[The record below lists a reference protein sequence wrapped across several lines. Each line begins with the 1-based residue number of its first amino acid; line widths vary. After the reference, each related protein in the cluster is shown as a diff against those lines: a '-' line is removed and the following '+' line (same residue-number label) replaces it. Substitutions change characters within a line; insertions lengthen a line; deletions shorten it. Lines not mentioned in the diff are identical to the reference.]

1 MTRHVLASVLTA
13 ALAFVL
19 IARADDLGKKDD
31 AKASPAKGGATLDKD
46 DAALKQERLKV
57 QFQDFEA
64 KLLRVKQR
72 LERSSKPEDLEK
84 ARVLQR
90 AIDEAGKAG
99 TDNKFD
105 KLVNDLKTSK
115 ALDLDTV
122 EILAKKNEDLA
133 NDIRAILRILL
144 TDNRDA
150 ELAAERRR
158 LEDLLKR
165 LGDVIRQE
173 QVARANTEA
182 GRKDN
187 QGLAKEQQ
195 GVTEA
200 TKALARA
207 MGKGDGKGDEKNAKG
222 DNKGEGKP
230 GDGKKGDGKEDT
242 QIAKVEPKET
252 KEPRA
257 NRVLTRPEPKTDP
270 KKGEEGGSKGEGK
283 KGDGSEKSGAKG
295 GPKPGDQAPKS
306 ENKENKPSDSKG
318 KSDGK
323 GKSKGQQGEPKEGQ
337 APKGGSKSGQP
348 KPGQQGQAK
357 NDGKQQPPPDDGD
370 QQPKDSPGKKQVQ
383 DAIENQQKAEN
394 ELKKGDKEKGADEQ
408 TQAIDKLKKAQAEL
422 EKLLAQLRQEEL
434 ERLLAALE
442 ARCHRMLQMQIAV
455 QSGTV
460 STHKTIEAAEDKKPT
475 RTEVQKGLK
484 LEDDEREIVKEA
496 KMARRLLETEGSAVA
511 FPEVFAQL
519 ESDMNHVADLLH
531 LTEVGFQTQT
541 IEQDIIDTLKE
552 MIEALKKQQQDLKNK
567 NSKPGQQGP
576 PQDQKLI
583 ELLAEL
589 KMIRSLQIRVNS
601 RTKTYAQEYQG
612 EQAPAPGTV
621 QTPQEKQK
629 AEMVQ
634 KYMKELADRQ
644 LKIFE
649 VTNNIAKGKNEGG
662 RP

>member
-1 MTRHVLASVLTA
+1 MTRRVLASVVMA
-13 ALAFVL
+13 ALVLVL
-19 IARADDLGKKDD
+19 IGRADDRAKKE
-31 AKASPAKGGATLDKD
+31 AALDKD
-46 DAALKQERLKV
+46 EAALKQERLKI

-64 KLLRVKQR
+64 KLLRLAQR
-72 LERSSKPEDLEK
+72 LEKSSKPEDLEK
-84 ARVLQR
+84 ARVLKR
-90 AIDEAGKAG
+90 AIEAAQTSGA
-99 TDNKFD
+99 DNKFD

-115 ALDLDTV
+115 ALDLDTL
-122 EILAKKNEDLA
+122 EILLKRNEDLA
-133 NDIRAILRILL
+133 SDLRAILKILL

-158 LEDLLKR
+158 IEDLLKR
-165 LGDVIRQE
+165 IGDVIRQE

-187 QGLAKEQQ
+187 KALAKEQQ

-200 TKALARA
+200 TKALSRA
-207 MGKGDGKGDEKNAKG
+207 MGKGDGKGDDKNAKG

-230 GDGKKGDGKEDT
+230 GEGKKGDGKEDT
-242 QIAKVEPKET
+242 QIAKADPKET
-252 KEPRA
+252 KEPRES
-257 NRVLTRPEPKTDP
+257 RVLTRPDPKDP
-270 KKGEEGGSKGEGK
+270 KKDEQGGSKGEGK

-295 GPKPGDQAPKS
+295 KPGEQSPKS

-323 GKSKGQQGEPKEGQ
+323 GEAKGQQGDPKQGQ
-337 APKGGSKSGQP
+337 PQQGASKSGQP

-357 NDGKQQPPPDDGD
+357 NDGNKQTPPEDDGKP
-370 QQPKDSPGKKQVQ
+370 QQDSPGKKQVQ
-383 DAIENQQKAEN
+383 DAIENQQNAEK
-394 ELKKGDKEKGADEQ
+394 ELNKGDKEKGADQQ
-408 TQAIDKLKKAQAEL
+408 TEAIDKLKKAQAEL

-455 QSGTV
+455 QSGTI
-460 STHKTIEAAEDKKPT
+460 STFKTIEAAADKKPT

-541 IEQDIIDTLKE
+541 VEQDIIDTLKE

-567 NSKPGQQGP
+567 NSKQGQQGP

-589 KMIRSLQIRVNS
+589 KMIRSLQIRVNN
-601 RTKTYAQEYQG
+601 RTKTYAQEYPG
-612 EQAPAPGTV
+612 EQAPSPVVV

-649 VTNNIAKGKNEGG
+649 VTNNLAKGKNEGG